1 MLQGVLGLFKQAAG
15 DDDDSGNEAETS
27 KRSEQGA
34 YFVRLTCC
42 VL

>member
-27 KRSEQGA
+27 KRSE
-34 YFVRLTCC
+34 LTLSGLHVVCC
-42 VL
+42 E